1 MKEGLYANINKRRAA
16 GTSRP
21 ASKSTI
27 SDKIYAQMKAG
38 KGPFKPKDKK
48 MT

>member
-1 MKEGLYANINKRRAA
+1 MKEGLYANINKCRAA
-16 GTSRP
+16 GASRP
-21 ASKSTI
+21 KSKSTI

-38 KGPFKPKDKK
+38 KGLFKPKDKK

>member
-1 MKEGLYANINKRRAA
+1 MKEGLKANINKRRAA

-21 ASKSTI
+21 KSRSTI